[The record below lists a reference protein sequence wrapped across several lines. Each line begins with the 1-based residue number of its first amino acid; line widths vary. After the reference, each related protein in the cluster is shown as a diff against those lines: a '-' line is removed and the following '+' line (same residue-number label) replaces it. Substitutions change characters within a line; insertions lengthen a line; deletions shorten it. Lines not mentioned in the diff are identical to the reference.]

1 MMNRTDRHAHAG
13 RAEQMMKATRDMT
26 GLKDWAPIIK
36 RDVHAIYLAS
46 RDVHA
51 FLAPIIKRDV
61 HAVYIAGRDAR
72 AFLAPIIKRN
82 VHAVYIAG
90 RDAHAFLAP
99 IIKRDVHAVY
109 LASRDAHAN
118 LASRD
123 PRWYANVLAIVVIWI
138 NAITIAAASIALA
151 YRYFAA

>member
-36 RDVHAIYLAS
+36 RDVHA
-46 RDVHA
+46 
-51 FLAPIIKRDV
+51 
-61 HAVYIAGRDAR
+61 
-72 AFLAPIIKRN
+72 
-82 VHAVYIAG
+82 VYIAG

-99 IIKRDVHAVY
+99 IIKRAVHAVY

-138 NAITIAAASIALA
+138 NAITIVAASIALA

>member
-26 GLKDWAPIIK
+26 GLKDW
-36 RDVHAIYLAS
+36 
-46 RDVHA
+46 
-51 FLAPIIKRDV
+51 
-61 HAVYIAGRDAR
+61 
-72 AFLAPIIKRN
+72 
-82 VHAVYIAG
+82 
-90 RDAHAFLAP
+90 AP

>member
-1 MMNRTDRHAHAG
+1 MMNRTDRDAHAG

-36 RDVHAIYLAS
+36 RDVHAVYLAS
-46 RDVHA
+46 RDAH
-51 FLAPIIKRDV
+51 
-61 HAVYIAGRDAR
+61 

-82 VHAVYIAG
+82 VHAVYLAS
-90 RDAHAFLAP
+90 RDVHAFLAN
-99 IIKRDVHAVY
+99 RDV
-109 LASRDAHAN
+109 DAN

-138 NAITIAAASIALA
+138 AAITIVAASIALA